1 MLTAHPWALMKL
13 TLQQCRS
20 FNSYSLHEMEDIL
33 TFKMVNA
40 TFHLER
46 NKLGRTGVL
55 FV

>member
-1 MLTAHPWALMKL
+1 
-13 TLQQCRS
+13 
-20 FNSYSLHEMEDIL
+20 MEDIL

-55 FV
+55 FVWFLQYVQKCL